1 MDEDIDDLSK
11 SGTLWSAEEYIKL
24 IASYIDYAS
33 IDTIARQH
41 GRSSGAI
48 EKALM
53 NVGLY
58 TLSTSYPKR
67 PRESSAAMAARRI
80 DGSWTLDID
89 RGRLVLRS
97 TNHLTGDCLPLIR
110 MASFN
115 GAVRDEFMKALP
127 VALPRAGAVI
137 KPAPFSNPSPLSK
150 PKQPETLEIDMTAP
164 TINNLT
170 MICGRD
176 ASTMTDEEV
185 LRVAADLSARI
196 SHLQKMDVASKKK
209 DAMIEKLKTDRDAVV
224 EYLDGR

>member
-97 TNHLTGDCLPLIR
+97 TNHLTGDCLPLSR

-115 GAVRDEFMKALP
+115 GTVRDEFMKTLP
-127 VALPRAGAVI
+127 VALPRTGSAS
-137 KPAPFSNPSPLSK
+137 KPAALSK

-209 DAMIEKLKTDRDAVV
+209 DAMIEKFKADRDAVV